1 MCSRKFHSVPAPAVV
16 PKLPTPEGD
25 LLVTHFTFA
34 FAEILGVNPA
44 RTGPRSYRAEQH
56 EQWNVSAVSH

>member
-1 MCSRKFHSVPAPAVV
+1 MLQKIPLRSLHQPWP
-16 PKLPTPEGD
+16 PELPTPEGD
-25 LLVTHFTFA
+25 LLVTRFTFA

-44 RTGPRSYRAEQH
+44 RTGPRSYWAEQH